1 MAASFPILSSYTSR
15 ISHPLSPSGA
25 LPLPPPPPAPLH
37 LHVTRSACLELLTLL
52 IFPCSHASPPTLFTS
67 WASPAPP
74 PLCCLVPSITPQRCL
89 CSLPCS
95 CTLYPRYLFATPFP
109 CLSLSFYLLVLPCPY
124 CLLSVH
130 LFNPVF
136 AIFPPVCSAILVF
149 IFLSLYPLVMHF
161 RHFLTIPFLVV
172 LYSRPLVPQYLC
184 LPSLPSPLKLCI
196 FMSLFTEV
204 YSSLPLQVVRH
215 GLIASPFFIV

>member
-95 CTLYPRYLFATPFP
+95 CTLYPATSLLHRSLAYL
-109 CLSLSFYLLVLPCPY
+109 CLSVSLFFHVHAVFYQCISLILF
-124 CLLSVH
+124 LLSSL
-130 LFNPVF
+130 LFVLLFLYLSSCPCIPYLC
-136 AIFPPVCSAILVF
+136 IFVTS
-149 IFLSLYPLVMHF
+149 SLYPFSSSYIPVPL
-161 RHFLTIPFLVV
+161 FLSTFVYLPFPPPSSCVSSCLCLLKCTRPFL
-172 LYSRPLVPQYLC
+172 YR
-184 LPSLPSPLKLCI
+184 
-196 FMSLFTEV
+196 
-204 YSSLPLQVVRH
+204 SSVM
-215 GLIASPFFIV
+215 A